1 MISLVQKGTS
11 QQVLPGFLEPV
22 AVQVLSADSDFTRA
36 RDRLTEFRNA
46 QAALILALPPLGV
59 DDLWIH
65 QHQLSFGIFFEGDIN
80 YCQALRDA
88 DLGRGQA
95 NAVGGIHGFEHVR
108 DEFFQISVKHLD
120 GSRRC
125 LEHRIAIFNDGI
137 NHSVV
142 FYLLAV
148 ALKISQGL
156 AQGIAAEFLQR
167 AAGEGEGDH
176 SLGRDTGGGNHT
188 DIGTF
193 VGGLHRFSGGKINRL
208 QGTAQSGD
216 RLKVTAEAY
225 LLAIRN
231 AAFDAASMIAAS
243 RKASVAA
250 RRPINYFIMYG

>member
-22 AVQVLSADSDFTRA
+22 AVQVLSADSDFTWA
-36 RDRLTEFRNA
+36 RDRLAEFGNA
-46 QAALILALPPLGV
+46 EAALILALPPLAV
-59 DDLWIH
+59 DDLRIH

-88 DLGRGQA
+88 DLGRCQA
-95 NAVGGIHGFEHVR
+95 DAVGGIHGFEHVR
-108 DEFFQISVKHLD
+108 DEFFQISVKHFD

-148 ALKISQGL
+148 AMKISQGL
-156 AQGIAAEFLQR
+156 AHGIAAEFLQR

-176 SLGRDTGGGNHT
+176 GLCRDTGGRNHT

-193 VGGLHRFSGGKINRL
+193 VGGLDRFAGSKIDRL
-208 QGTAQSGD
+208 QGAAQSRD
-216 RLKVTAEAY
+216 RLKVTAKAY
-225 LLAIRN
+225 LLAVRN
-231 AAFDAASMIAAS
+231 TALDATSMIAAS

-250 RRPINYFIMYG
+250 P